1 MHVAIIMDGN
11 GVWAEQRGLPHAA
24 GQSAGARAVRAVVE
38 SGASLGVD
46 TLTLYALSA
55 GDWSRSLFDAI
66 DGLGQST
73 RIDLIGRSGGRAEH
87 HSSAADSPMQVRIV
101 LDYSSHDAIAQSAL
115 RAEHGLEP
123 GSLDFYRRLKELD
136 PSALPAGAV
145 DVLIRTGG
153 SRQLSDFMLWETAYA
168 TLYRSDLQWPDFD
181 AQELRRALGNLR

>member
-1 MHVAIIMDGN
+1 V
-11 GVWAEQRGLPHAA
+11 
-24 GQSAGARAVRAVVE
+24 
-38 SGASLGVD
+38 SLGVN

-55 GDWSRSLFDAI
+55 GDWGRSLFDTI
-66 DGLGQST
+66 DCLGQSI
-73 RIDLIGRSGGRAEH
+73 RIDLVGRSGCPGDQ
-87 HSSAADSPMQVRIV
+87 HSGAAGSPMQVRIV

-168 TLYRSDLQWPDFD
+168 TLFRADLQWPDFD
-181 AQELRRALGNLR
+181 AQELRRALGDLR